1 MTSCGEQRH
10 PATAVSSYLTLL
22 DEDGNCREDYWENY
36 GLALSQ
42 GNLKK
47 KQNFNFSP
55 SAICLLPSAVF
66 VKVRA

>member
-1 MTSCGEQRH
+1 LTSCGEQRH

-22 DEDGNCREDYWENY
+22 DEDGNCREDYGENY

-47 KQNFNFSP
+47 KENFNIL
-55 SAICLLPSAVF
+55 SAMPLP
-66 VKVRA
+66 